1 MKRGCEMRY
10 CKRCVQPDTR
20 PRIYFNEEGICG
32 ACLWEEEKKKIDWE
46 KREQELHEIAEWA
59 KKTTKAA
66 YDCAIGVSGGKD
78 STFQALYAKEK
89 LGLHSLLVNSEP
101 EGITDIGRKNIEN
114 LKNLGFDIISIRPNP
129 VIMKKLIKRS
139 FYEYLNPLKIV
150 EFSLYAS
157 TYIVA
162 RAFRIPLIIQGENPG
177 LTLGVR
183 NTGVGIDGNAMN
195 ANKLQ
200 TQSSG
205 WEEYMNE
212 GVTERDLFLYH
223 YDREEMVKQ
232 GVKGVWLQYYVKEW
246 SQSGNAEF
254 SIAHGLTIRPEYFD
268 PHEIGT
274 YAAYYQMDTPFI
286 EVQQM
291 MKYIKFGFGQC
302 TDHACYDIRAGR
314 ISREEGIELVKRYD
328 GKCGERYIKKFCD
341 YIGISLGEF
350 WQVADLWRGPMWEK
364 TSKGEWVLID
374 SIWEQE

>member
-1 MKRGCEMRY
+1 MKF

-20 PRIYFNEEGICG
+20 PGIYFDENGVCG
-32 ACLWEEEKKKIDWE
+32 ACLYEEEKEKIDWDA
-46 KREQELHEIAEWA
+46 RVQELKDIAEWA

-89 LGLHSLLVNSEP
+89 LGLRSLLVNSEP

-114 LKNLGFDIISIRPNP
+114 LKNLGFDVISIRPNP
-129 VIMKKLIKRS
+129 IIIKKLIKRD
-139 FYEYLNPLKIV
+139 FYKYLNPFKIL
-150 EFSLYAS
+150 EFSLFAS
-157 TYIVA
+157 TFIITH
-162 RAFRIPLIIQGENPG
+162 AFGIPLVIQGENPG

-183 NTGVGIDGNAMN
+183 NTGVGMDGDAMN

-205 WEEYMNE
+205 WEEYMNEE

-232 GVKGVWLQYYVKEW
+232 GVKGVWLQYYIKEW

-254 SIAHGLTIRPEYFD
+254 SIAHGLTIRPEYLD
-268 PHEIGT
+268 PYEIGT
-274 YAAYYQMDTPFI
+274 YAAYSQMDTDVI
-286 EVQQM
+286 QVQQM

-314 ISREEGIELVKRYD
+314 LTREEAIELAKRYD
-328 GKCGERYIKKFCD
+328 GKCGVRYIKKFCD
-341 YIGISLGEF
+341 YIGITIDEF
-350 WQVADLWRGPMWEK
+350 WRVANSFRGDMWTRDK
-364 TSKGEWVLID
+364 NGEWILRD
-374 SIWEQE
+374 TLW

>member
-1 MKRGCEMRY
+1 MRY

-20 PRIYFNEEGICG
+20 PGIYFDEHGVCG
-32 ACLWEEEKKKIDWE
+32 ACLYEEEKEKIDWDA
-46 KREQELHEIAEWA
+46 RVQELKDIAEWA

-101 EGITDIGRKNIEN
+101 EGITDIGRKNIAN

-341 YIGISLGEF
+341 YIGISPGEF
-350 WQVADLWRGPMWEK
+350 WQVANSWRGPMWRK
-364 TSKGEWVLID
+364 TSKGEWVLTNP
-374 SIWEQE
+374 IWEQE